1 MILQES
7 PWVEKCVGRPSAVPA
22 RRIDPR
28 PGAAAD
34 RAAAE
39 ALLRDM
45 ALVFRATEA
54 VRRAITGRK

>member
-1 MILQES
+1 MTLQES
-7 PWVEKCVGRPSAVPA
+7 PWVEKCVGSPA
-22 RRIDPR
+22 ASGRRTTPR
-28 PGAAAD
+28 PADD